1 MLQESGPDTTL
12 DLDVPMTTIQHDH
25 TRLDILFEDLR
36 ALTQQ
41 GLAGEIELL
50 VDAREQWETLR
61 QDIARHF
68 VGEERSL
75 LEPLARRFPAFRTQ
89 LEVLPGQHLTI
100 LSLLARMGPLF
111 EDGSRPTSPSDSTL
125 PGSTVSGPTHSGTEI
140 EALWKSLDQL
150 WQEHSALE
158 WKIIQEIEVQIRREA
173 MQKSVTDQG

>member
-100 LSLLARMGPLF
+100 LALLARLGPLF
-111 EDGSRPTSPSDSTL
+111 EDGSRPSTS
-125 PGSTVSGPTHSGTEI
+125 SGPTPPITEI

-173 MQKSVTDQG
+173 MQKSVTGQG

>member
-12 DLDVPMTTIQHDH
+12 DLEVPMTTIQHDH

-50 VDAREQWETLR
+50 ADAREQWETLR

-75 LEPLARRFPAFRTQ
+75 LEPLARRFPAYKAQ
-89 LEVLPGQHLTI
+89 LEQLPAQHVTL
-100 LSLLARMGPLF
+100 LSMLARLGPLF
-111 EDGSRPTSPSDSTL
+111 EEGPHAPTL
-125 PGSTVSGPTHSGTEI
+125 KGTEI